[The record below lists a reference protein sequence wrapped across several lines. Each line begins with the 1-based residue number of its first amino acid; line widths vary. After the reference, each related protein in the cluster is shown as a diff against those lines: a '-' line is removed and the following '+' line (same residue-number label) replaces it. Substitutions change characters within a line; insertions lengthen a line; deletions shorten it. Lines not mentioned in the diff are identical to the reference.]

1 MAFSVK
7 QIKAILSKF
16 NIPVENLDDAADEIA
31 ARHSADLD
39 SIKEERD
46 SLRKDAETLASVKKQ
61 LDDANEKLKAAAK
74 EDYKGKYESEKAAHD
89 KLKAETAAEKTRITK
104 ETAMREALKAAGYS
118 DKGIA
123 KIIKFGG
130 LSEKITLDDD
140 GKATNTD
147 EFVKAADS
155 EWSEYKGESKPAS
168 AAPATPP
175 DDTGSKADDPQLA
188 HAAALAAK
196 FHADRYGANPKPEKE
211 G

>member
-1 MAFSVK
+1 MALTRNFL
-7 QIKAILSKF
+7 KALGIEEEKIGEIINAHSETVTALK
-16 NIPVENLDDAADEIA
+16 ADIEKY
-31 ARHSADLD
+31 
-39 SIKEERD
+39 KE
-46 SLRKDAETLASVKKQ
+46 DAEKLPSVQKQ
-61 LDDANEKLKAAAK
+61 LEEAQTALKTAEK
-74 EDYKGKYESEKAAHD
+74 EDYKGKYESEKAAHE

-104 ETAMREALKAAGYS
+104 ENAMREALKAAGYS
-118 DKGIA
+118 DKGIS

-130 LSEKITLDDD
+130 LSDKITLDNE

-175 DDTGSKADDPQLA
+175 DDTGSKAVDPQLA
-188 HAAALAAK
+188 HAAELAAK
-196 FHADRYGANPKPEKE
+196 FHADRYGAKPEKE

>member
-1 MAFSVK
+1 MGITRQMLKGFQLTEEVQA
-7 QIKAILSKF
+7 AIL
-16 NIPVENLDDAADEIA
+16 DAHLESINALKAEIEKYKADAEKLPEIQKQLTDA
-31 ARHSADLD
+31 QKL
-39 SIKEERD
+39 
-46 SLRKDAETLASVKKQ
+46 LKDAEK
-61 LDDANEKLKAAAK
+61 D
-74 EDYKGKYESEKAAHD
+74 DYKGKYESEKAAHE
-89 KLKAETAAEKTRITK
+89 KLKAETAAEKTRTAK

-130 LSEKITLDDD
+130 LGDKITLGDD
-140 GKATNTD
+140 GKATNAD

-175 DDTGSKADDPQLA
+175 ENAGSKPADAQLA
-188 HAAALAAK
+188 HAAELAAK
-196 FHADRYGANPKPEKE
+196 FHAERYGETPKPEKE